1 MWQFAIIKSELA
13 TFSIVMKIFN
23 GRAATEEYMSTHSLT
38 FSTPEMTLK
47 KFAIWLGDQVN
58 MPGVK
63 EEIPRLMLYIQEKD
77 RMGKTLPNFM
87 PDIDETF
94 KPTGA
99 VTEMYSKVSS
109 TPNNDNSLPEG
120 ISSGQEKLKS
130 DSRVCVSCGFNLKL
144 NSRFC
149 TKCGLKQV

>member
-13 TFSIVMKIFN
+13 TFSNVMKIFN

-38 FSTPEMTLK
+38 FSTPELTLK

-99 VTEMYSKVSS
+99 VTENV
-109 TPNNDNSLPEG
+109 LQG
-120 ISSGQEKLKS
+120 IF
-130 DSRVCVSCGFNLKL
+130 DS
-144 NSRFC
+144 
-149 TKCGLKQV
+149 Q